1 MATPSP
7 VHASEALDELVN
19 QFSDPLSFFRE
30 LIQNSLDAGSAE
42 VEVRIDYEPGEGA
55 DGAMIIHVDDW
66 GDGMDKEIIDKRL
79 TRLFSSAKDGDMT
92 KIGKF
97 GIGFV
102 SVFAIDPDA
111 VVVDT
116 SREGEHWRVIFDE
129 KRAFTCLRRDTP
141 VDGTKVSIYK
151 TATREEYAEFV
162 VAAERT
168 VRYWCK
174 HTRGEVRFQGELI
187 NEEFDLED
195 PCKVVHDDGFSKIV
209 VSHPWDG
216 ETFFGFYNQGLTLVE
231 GDTGRFEG
239 LAYKASSPHL
249 EHTLTRDNVIRDEAF
264 HKVMGDVEQLATG
277 QLRRRVFESLEA
289 LEYDPAVED
298 PRREYWLRALLWHLK
313 TGRALPSEDMR
324 RPVLPLCGGA
334 RASIHETERGLR
346 NALLRDRLLWSPVE
360 NPVTAHLREQGE
372 LVFHVRDDSYGLQVL
387 HLLAMRGLSPEQRA
401 DADRVR
407 RVNQVWCKPGL
418 PEGELPAEVNTLGRA
433 LETMLR
439 EHGAKLSTVAFGHL
453 AYPGSRIKGRVAIT
467 QSELGEL
474 TEIAESGR
482 LGRSLWASRR
492 ALVVNL
498 DHAAVADLV
507 GLAAEEPELAAYK
520 LIKLFFLGRELD
532 VELAAELADIA
543 WQQRWQR

>member
-1 MATPSP
+1 
-7 VHASEALDELVN
+7 
-19 QFSDPLSFFRE
+19 
-30 LIQNSLDAGSAE
+30 
-42 VEVRIDYEPGEGA
+42 
-55 DGAMIIHVDDW
+55 
-66 GDGMDKEIIDKRL
+66 
-79 TRLFSSAKDGDMT
+79 
-92 KIGKF
+92 
-97 GIGFV
+97 
-102 SVFAIDPDA
+102 
-111 VVVDT
+111 
-116 SREGEHWRVIFDE
+116 
-129 KRAFTCLRRDTP
+129 
-141 VDGTKVSIYK
+141 
-151 TATREEYAEFV
+151 V

-264 HKVMGDVEQLATG
+264 HKVMGNVEQLATG